1 MRKWRLPLTYQP
13 KVEPVLLGTCRQTIR
28 VLTKNKKTGKL
39 APRKQEGDLIRFF
52 LWTGRPYWSKQINLT
67 EYEPLT
73 EVHNIIIHNSSGIM
87 GLANYGFPI
96 RWNSIWAD
104 EIAARDAIVPP
115 TGEALRDVLIGKNG
129 KIPAEGIEAQILRW

>member
-28 VLTKNKKTGKL
+28 TGRKK
-39 APRKQEGDLIRFF
+39 QVGDLIRFF

-67 EYEPLT
+67 EYEPLIET
-73 EVHNIIIHNSSGIM
+73 LDIRIFSDGIVLEYESDHD
-87 GLANYGFPI
+87 GQILSWRNPKIRFLAWKDG
-96 RWNSIWAD
+96 
-104 EIAARDAIVPP
+104 IVPP

-129 KIPAEGIEAQILRW
+129 KIPVEGIKAQILRW